1 MTAPSRQRVQ
11 LDMPRVIRNRAKA
24 VAADRDMALV
34 ELVLRALTKVGDKEL
49 TKLIEKE
56 LAQKLPPGRPQ
67 K

>member
-1 MTAPSRQRVQ
+1 MTAPTRQRVQ
-11 LDMPRVIRNRAKA
+11 LDMPRVIRKRAKA

-34 ELVLRALTKVGDKEL
+34 ELVLRALAKVGDKEL

-56 LAQKLPPGRPQ
+56 LAQKQPPGRPQ